1 MLKVTL
7 NIEFDED
14 TYKVKRSS
22 APKLR
27 EFADVAKI
35 LNGTYI
41 QIEGNTAHVDE
52 VDGKKVSEERARS
65 VAKYLQALGIDSER
79 FIIVANGD
87 KNPIYCCPQAVNSS
101 RARIP
106 INKYARERIIV
117 AGCF

>member
-1 MLKVTL
+1 MFLITL

-87 KNPIYCCPQAVNSS
+87 KNPIASNDTEEGRQKNRRTEVFFKVYG
-101 RARIP
+101 
-106 INKYARERIIV
+106 Y
-117 AGCF
+117 